1 MKDKPKKRVKRAI
14 VVFVVLGVIYGM
26 AVGVGLIRLHYVY
39 HALRDS
45 GRPMTLE
52 EIIPAPVADQNN
64 AALLY
69 QSAIARLKAEPAN
82 DESLMAHLT
91 TLIKNI
97 RKKDPN
103 DSDQQEI
110 DQWLDS
116 DLLKEVFALV
126 EQGTLRSGCRFD
138 LDYEDGFDIQMSHLR
153 GLRTLSYLMA
163 RQVKRLSSQKRIE
176 QAWQLTETMA
186 RFAEAASDEPL
197 LVNQLIRI
205 QRINATLEA
214 IWTLCETSAPSKQ
227 QIATF
232 NTLFSSFASK
242 QPLMKALDG
251 DRLVCDHA
259 IFRSSDPSQVRQL
272 LEIKDTR
279 WRLLFSAYTGLGK
292 PLFLAD
298 HAYYLRVMNQVSRS
312 FETPYFSRTQEDLN
326 VTEDT
331 PSYYLGSRMVLPPF
345 YRIFYR
351 HNDMLARLRITSTGL
366 GLIEFHQKHGAYP
379 DTLKDWPQETTA
391 DPFTHGPL
399 MYRKESNGFLLYSL
413 GPNKEDDYGQV
424 NTKDDQEGDIAWQYS
439 QPQ

>member
-1 MKDKPKKRVKRAI
+1 MKDKTKKRVKRAI
-14 VVFVVLGVIYGM
+14 VVFVVLSVIYGM
-26 AVGVGLIRLHYVY
+26 AVGVGLIRLHNVY
-39 HALRDS
+39 HDLSDN
-45 GRPMTLE
+45 GRPTALE
-52 EIIPAPVADQNN
+52 EIIPAHVFDQNN

-69 QSAIARLKAEPAN
+69 GSAIARLKAEPAN
-82 DESLMAHLT
+82 DESLMKHLT
-91 TLIKNI
+91 TLIKQV
-97 RKKDPN
+97 RTEDPN
-103 DSDQQEI
+103 ESAQQEI

-116 DLLKEVFALV
+116 DLMKEVFALV
-126 EQGTLRSGCRFD
+126 EQGTRRSGCRFD
-138 LDYEDGFDIQMSHLR
+138 LDYEGGFAVQMSHLQ
-153 GLRTLSYLMA
+153 GLRTLSRLMG
-163 RQVKRLSSQKRIE
+163 RQVQRLASKGQVE
-176 QAWQLTETMA
+176 QAWQLAETMA
-186 RFAEAASDEPL
+186 RFAEATSDEPL

-205 QRINATLEA
+205 QRIGATLEA
-214 IWTLCETSAPSKQ
+214 IWTLCETSTPSKQ

-242 QPLMKALDG
+242 QPLMNALDG
-251 DRLVCDHA
+251 ERLICDHT

-298 HAYYLRVMNQVSRS
+298 HAYYLRIMNQVSSS
-312 FETPYFSRTQEDLN
+312 FETPYSSRTQEDLN

-331 PSYYLGSRMVLPPF
+331 PSHYLASRMFLPPF

-366 GLIEFHQKHGAYP
+366 GLIEFRQEHGSYP
-379 DTLKDWPQETTA
+379 DTLKDWPRETIA
-391 DPFTHGPL
+391 DPFTHLPL

-424 NTKDDQEGDIAWQYS
+424 NTKDDQKGDIAWQYS
-439 QPQ
+439 RAQ